1 MSFYNNIDFESLIGH
16 TTIIYGEVDTKKT
29 FYTANFI
36 QLLLEDKKIAPKE
49 ISILD
54 FAPQLIMIKGKNIGG
69 RIKDFYA
76 KSKICNYFN
85 LKGEI
90 IPPRLNAKNREELY
104 RNANHNYLITS
115 KALESYI
122 KKPTNILIINDISIY
137 LHVGDE
143 KLLLESIKKCN
154 TFFGNTYYGT
164 SIRSDFESNFSIKE
178 RRTIENLLKK
188 VENSFKTT

>member
-1 MSFYNNIDFESLIGH
+1 MSFYNNINFESLIGH
-16 TTIIYGEVDTKKT
+16 MTIIYGEIDTKKT

-36 QLLLEDKKIAPKE
+36 RFLLEDKQINPKE

-69 RIKDFYA
+69 RIKDFYE
-76 KSKICNYFN
+76 KSKICNYLN
-85 LKGEI
+85 LQGEI
-90 IPPRLNAKNREELY
+90 IPPRLNAKNQEELY

-115 KALESYI
+115 KALERYI
-122 KKPTNILIINDISIY
+122 QKPTNILIINDISIY

>member
-1 MSFYNNIDFESLIGH
+1 MKFSKDFNFESLIEH
-16 TTIIYGEVDTKKT
+16 KTIIYGEINTGKT
-29 FYTANFI
+29 EYTAKFI
-36 QLLLEDKKIAPKE
+36 QFLMEEKQINPME

-54 FAPQLIMIKGKNIGG
+54 FAPKLMMIKGRNIGG
-69 RIKDFYA
+69 RIKNFYM
-76 KSKICNYFN
+76 KSKICNYLN
-85 LKGEI
+85 LQGEI

-143 KLLLESIKKCN
+143 KLLLKSIKKCN